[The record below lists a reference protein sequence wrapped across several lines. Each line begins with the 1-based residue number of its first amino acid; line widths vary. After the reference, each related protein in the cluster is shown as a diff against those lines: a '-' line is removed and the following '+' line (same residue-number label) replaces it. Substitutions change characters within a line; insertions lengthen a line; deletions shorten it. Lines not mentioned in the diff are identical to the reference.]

1 MLISSVK
8 TIYFSPTGSTK
19 KIINSIVKGMGIVND
34 RIVDLTLPKARNDNN
49 ISLVDGEI
57 VLIGVPVYEEKF
69 LK

>member
-57 VLIGVPVYEEKF
+57 VLNWSAC
-69 LK
+69 L